1 MPILLLVTFVGSV
14 LITWLLP
21 KALNSD
27 PPYGVVVDIAVG
39 TIAAVIW
46 AVLAYEIISPAIGL
60 DNPGKFIL
68 SVGDALGFAAVMLW
82 VLRKIKR

>member
-21 KALNSD
+21 KAFNSD